1 MSCTASLSRL
11 NHSWWKA
18 ALLLVLFLGVGS
30 WTDAHAQ
37 TIFTRPYQPST
48 LSVEAVA
55 PTFSGDSLDVASG
68 ALFVSA
74 SYTLNTNIELMVELP
89 VARAGGNPS
98 SSTGIGNPL
107 IGFGFSSTS
116 VPLLVEVGARL
127 PLADDDLASR
137 VGAFTDLGRGRAF
150 QPEERLGYLLGNTR
164 IPIGRQTSLRIRS
177 GFSYAAFP
185 RDSAE
190 GERTETDVRIRYSAQ
205 LWREGDRFITGLTF
219 TGRGTLTAPGSYSKK
234 SIHHVALSTLVD
246 LRRFAPGITVGLP
259 LDASTRDVADTTI
272 GLSLDIRI
280 D

>member
-1 MSCTASLSRL
+1 MSCTALLSRL
-11 NHSWWKA
+11 TPSRWKA
-18 ALLLVLFLGVGS
+18 TLLLVFILGIGS
-30 WTDAHAQ
+30 WPDAHAQ

-55 PTFSGDSLDVASG
+55 PTFSGDSLDAASG

-74 SYTLNTNIELMVELP
+74 SYTLNTNVELMVELP
-89 VARAGGNPS
+89 VARASGDPG
-98 SSTGIGNPL
+98 SSTGLGNPL
-107 IGFGFSSTS
+107 IGLGFSSTS
-116 VPLLVEVGARL
+116 FPLLVEVGARL

-137 VGAFTDLGRGRAF
+137 VGAFTDFGRGRAF

-164 IPIGRQTSLRIRS
+164 FPIGRQTSVRFRG

-185 RDSAE
+185 RDTVE

-205 LWREGDRFITGLTF
+205 LWREGDRLITGLTL
-219 TGRGTLTAPGSYSKK
+219 TGRGTLTAPGSYGKK
-234 SIHHVALSTLVD
+234 SIHHVALTTLVD
-246 LRRFAPGITVGLP
+246 VRRFAPGITVGLP

-272 GLSLDIRI
+272 GLSLDVRI